1 MKASYLIVCFGA
13 LGLLSGCSHIGPLH
27 GYTIESSSMEPTIF
41 KGDKVI
47 VDDSYYSRRSM
58 ADGDL
63 VVFRHKDVV
72 LIKRVSAVA
81 GETIEG
87 KDGILIRNGHP
98 LDEPYAR
105 HSGPIISELQNFAA
119 RTVPAGEIFV
129 TGDNRDHSFD
139 SRLAEFG
146 AVHASDVTAAPTYIQ
161 SSQHG
166 TGGRQLK

>member
-1 MKASYLIVCFGA
+1 MKASYLVVCFSA
-13 LGLLSGCSHIGPLH
+13 LGFFSGCSHIGPLH
-27 GYTIESSSMEPTIF
+27 GYTIESSSMEPTIS
-41 KGDKVI
+41 KGDKII
-47 VDDSYYSRRSM
+47 VDDSYYSRRSI

-72 LIKRVSAVA
+72 LIKRVSAIA

-105 HSGPIISELQNFAA
+105 HLGPPISELQNFAA
-119 RTVPAGEIFV
+119 RAVPPREIFV
-129 TGDNRDHSFD
+129 TGDNRDNSLD
-139 SRLAEFG
+139 SRIAEFG
-146 AVHASDVTAAPTYIQ
+146 AVHTSDVTGAPTYIQ

-166 TGGRQLK
+166 TSGRQLK

>member
-1 MKASYLIVCFGA
+1 MKAIHIVVCFGA
-13 LGLLSGCSHIGPLH
+13 LGLLGGCSHIGSLH
-27 GYTIESSSMEPTIF
+27 GYTIESSSMEPTIY
-41 KGDKVI
+41 KNDKII
-47 VDDSYYSRRSM
+47 VDDSYYSRRSI

-63 VVFRHKDVV
+63 VVFRHKDFV

-105 HSGPIISELQNFAA
+105 HSGPPISELQNFTA
-119 RTVPAGEIFV
+119 RIIPPGEIFV
-129 TGDNRDHSFD
+129 TGDNRDHSLD
-139 SRLAEFG
+139 SRIADF
-146 AVHASDVTAAPTYIQ
+146 AVVHTSDVTGAPTYIQ

-166 TGGRQLK
+166 TSGRQLK